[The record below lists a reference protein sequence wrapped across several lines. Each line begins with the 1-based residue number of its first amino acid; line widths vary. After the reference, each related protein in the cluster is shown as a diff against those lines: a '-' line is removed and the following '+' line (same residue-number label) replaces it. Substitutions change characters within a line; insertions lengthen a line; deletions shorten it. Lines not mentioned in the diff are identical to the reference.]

1 MLKRTPLSRTA
12 AALLVLI
19 GATSTFAADFPTVV
33 ATIMNAQTDS
43 RIASLDPARKQ
54 QMIDCVNGVLSKLPN
69 GKKRFVVE
77 GASFAEQES
86 RFGQVVQEN
95 RAEWEQKIARGCSS
109 IVVGGGIGH
118 R

>member
-1 MLKRTPLSRTA
+1 MAVLIA
-12 AALLVLI
+12 LI
-19 GATSTFAADFPTVV
+19 GATPTSAADFPTVV
-33 ATIMNAQTDS
+33 ANILNAQTDS
-43 RIASLDPARKQ
+43 RLASLDAARKQ
-54 QMIDCVNGVLSKLPN
+54 QMVDCVNGVLSKLPN

-86 RFGQVVQEN
+86 RFGQVVKEN
-95 RAEWEQKIARGCSS
+95 RAEWEQKIARGCAS